1 MPLVTL
7 RQLLDH
13 AAEHHYG
20 VPAFNANN
28 LEQVRAI
35 MEAAAATD
43 SPVIIQASAGARK
56 YAGAPFIRS
65 LIEAAVQE
73 WPHIPICMHQDHGA
87 SPAVCQRSI
96 QLGFTSVMM
105 DHL

>member
-1 MPLVTL
+1 MALVTL

-13 AAEHHYG
+13 AAAHQYG
-20 VPAFNANN
+20 LPAFNANN

-35 MEAAAATD
+35 MEAAHETD

-56 YAGAPFIRS
+56 YAGAPFIRA
-65 LIEAAVQE
+65 LIQAAAEE

-87 SPAVCQRSI
+87 SPAVCQR
-96 QLGFTSVMM
+96 
-105 DHL
+105 